1 MKLTKRNLKQLI
13 EAFIS
18 GPDGTVNLDAEPY
31 EFMHHHPDPKIAA
44 TARTGPESARQAALM
59 SFRKPDHSKGYFLD
73 DFEKTEYE
81 ASIRNDPAF
90 DPKKY
95 KDADGSKVTDVY
107 SRTMALYDSD
117 PNFEKN
123 LKEKVFDY
131 IGKNEITKTS
141 SKRYHLLQET
151 AQELAARYFE
161 DDGFFDIEGIL
172 VFEAEYFL
180 EHLAENDARFDMRY
194 AKYDDQVAL
203 AQKGRKTIY
212 KIIEEAFEES
222 GLGDA
227 LGHIYDSYDFG
238 LP

>member
-18 GPDGTVNLDAEPY
+18 GPEGTINLDAEPY
-31 EFMHHHPDPKIAA
+31 EFMKNHPDPKIADFA
-44 TARTGPESARQAALM
+44 STSPESARQAV
-59 SFRKPDHSKGYFLD
+59 FLSD
-73 DFEKTEYE
+73 RDEDFEMSEYE
-81 ASIRNDPAF
+81 DEIRNDPAF
-90 DPKKY
+90 NPKKY

-151 AQELAARYFE
+151 AQELAERYFE
-161 DDGFFDIEGIL
+161 DDEFFDIDGIL

-203 AQKGRKTIY
+203 EQKGRKTVY

-222 GLGDA
+222 GLGDV
-227 LGHIYDSYDFG
+227 LGHIYSNYDFG